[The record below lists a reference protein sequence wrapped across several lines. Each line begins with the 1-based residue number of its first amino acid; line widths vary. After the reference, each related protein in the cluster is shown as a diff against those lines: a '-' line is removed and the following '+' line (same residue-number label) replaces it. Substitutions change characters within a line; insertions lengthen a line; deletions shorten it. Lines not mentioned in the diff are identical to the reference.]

1 MRHVKKNDLVTVLRG
16 KDRGKSGKV
25 LKVFPQRGRA
35 IVEGLQLVKKHV
47 RRRRDD
53 QQGGIVEMESTIHLS
68 NLLPVCGRC
77 KQPTRPGTKVLDD
90 GSTVRVC
97 RRCGEAL

>member
-1 MRHVKKNDLVTVLRG
+1 MRHVKKNDIVMVLAG

-25 LKVFPQRGRA
+25 LKVFPRRARA
-35 IVEGLQLVKKHV
+35 IVEGIQMVKKHV
-47 RRRRDD
+47 RRRREE
-53 QQGGIVEMESTIHLS
+53 QQGGIIEMESTVHLS
-68 NLLPVCGRC
+68 NLLPICTRC
-77 KQPTRPGTKVLDD
+77 KRATRPATNILDD